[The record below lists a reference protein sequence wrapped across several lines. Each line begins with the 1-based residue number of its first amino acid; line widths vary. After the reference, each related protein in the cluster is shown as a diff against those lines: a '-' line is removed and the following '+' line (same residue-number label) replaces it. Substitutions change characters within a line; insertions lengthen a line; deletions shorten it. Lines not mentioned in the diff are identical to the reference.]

1 MVPLTDC
8 LRDAPSYRNALAT
21 QEEFVGQY
29 ETAIKNLTKNTKS
42 TADVSQALMYSGIA
56 GVDALAVYLFHCL
69 DLAQKYTQFADDL
82 DDFVRRSFADS
93 DVIANSIDKFSL
105 TLREI
110 QRNRSMQAS
119 QLMDVFVNPLEEFVK
134 SDLGPVKD
142 AKKRFDRAS
151 DDYEY
156 VLAKYLGKRARD
168 ANLAETEQDV
178 HASKQTFLAES
189 MDYAITLNE
198 TTTMKRLEFIEYVLA
213 FMFTQYAFFHQG
225 YEMLKDL
232 EPLMR
237 ELTDHL
243 HEQRGRYRADLDS
256 SRAEKDRLTQEL
268 AQNLD
273 TSVLLEQVPEP
284 TEFLSKS
291 QDPMPIQKYGYLFL
305 RTNYTLMASWNRR
318 YFALEGNTL
327 THCDRC
333 RDKDVDA
340 INLQVATVKPAP
352 HAERRFCFEIISP
365 SKTYVLQAE
374 NSVEMQDWITC
385 IQCSIEQSYAS
396 APCQPG
402 AFASA
407 KGASSSLPNGGNPNP
422 QVTKQELIAL
432 IQAVPGNDR
441 CADCQAPDPEWASIN
456 LGALLCIECSG
467 IHRSLGVHVSKIR
480 SLTLDN
486 WEPEQAQV
494 MVQLGNTAVNQV
506 YEQACSLDVT
516 RPTPE
521 ADRTSKQEWIMA
533 KYIEKLFA
541 PHAETTDPYEM
552 ATLNERMWL
561 AAQQGD
567 LPAVLQCLA
576 TGADVNWQNEVE
588 NHKTALH
595 QAALQSNY
603 TMVEFLLHWFAD
615 INAVDG
621 DGRTGLHYAAAVNDA
636 AFVWY
641 LLKKHAKLD
650 VMDKHGVQPLDVA
663 LDSAHVQVVMAI
675 RYATFLRETAS
686 HGELSAKDSGLS
698 FQEMLRPTYPD
709 PQTVNRAAKQR
720 SISEVFFKHHLP
732 FAGPNRRQTFS
743 QQQQQGMPG
752 RTRHESL
759 MPTRARP
766 VPTVPPRSVQVSSA
780 SVTKSSP
787 TLTEDPAEVRMTSTE
802 PESPVAAAVSYTPL
816 AADEPSPAL
825 GPSGSPSKSAEVYS
839 SPDSKV
845 DAVSERSGLSP
856 LPSPSPGPNILASPT
871 SEQPEAASSSHS
883 HNETS
888 ASPSPV
894 PPAAPQSVSSRTSRE
909 SGSDAFEDATNSPI
923 TSPKQ
928 KAKAN
933 KAPNQIE

>member
-8 LRDAPSYRNALAT
+8 LRDAPTYRSALAA

-42 TADVSQALMYSGIA
+42 TADVSR
-56 GVDALAVYLFHCL
+56 
-69 DLAQKYTQFADDL
+69 DLAHKYTQFADDL
-82 DDFVRRSFADS
+82 DGFVKRSFTDT

-134 SDLGPVKD
+134 SELGPVKD

-156 VLAKYLGKRARD
+156 VLAKCLGKRARD
-168 ANLAETEQDV
+168 ANLADAEQDV
-178 HASKQTFLAES
+178 HTSKQTFLTES

-243 HEQRGRYRADLDS
+243 HEQRGRYRADMDS
-256 SRAEKDRLTQEL
+256 TRAEKDRITQEL

-273 TSVLLEQVPEP
+273 SSVLLEQVPEP
-284 TEFLSKS
+284 TEFLSKP
-291 QDPMPIQKYGYLFL
+291 QDPMPIQKYGYMFL

-352 HAERRFCFEIISP
+352 QAERRFCFEIISP

-385 IQCSIEQSYAS
+385 IQCAIEQSYANT
-396 APCQPG
+396 PCQPG
-402 AFASA
+402 SFVSA
-407 KGASSSLPNGGNPNP
+407 AGASPSLPNGDNTNP

-432 IQAVPGNDR
+432 IQAVPGNNQ
-441 CADCQAPDPEWASIN
+441 CADCQTPDPEWASIN

-467 IHRSLGVHVSKIR
+467 IHRSLGVHVTKIR

-506 YEQACSLDVT
+506 YEQACPSDVP

-521 ADRTSKQEWIMA
+521 ADRASKQEWIMA
-533 KYIEKLFA
+533 KYIERLFA

-595 QAALQSNY
+595 QAALQSNCI
-603 TMVEFLLHWFAD
+603 MVEFLLHWFAD

-621 DGRTGLHYAAAVNDA
+621 DGRTSLHYAAAVNDA

-698 FQEMLRPTYPD
+698 FQEMLRPAYPD
-709 PQTVNRAAKQR
+709 SQSVNRAAKQR

-732 FAGPNRRQTFS
+732 FAIGNRRQTFS
-743 QQQQQGMPG
+743 QQQQQGIPS

-759 MPTRARP
+759 MPTQSRP
-766 VPTVPPRSVQVSSA
+766 VPPAPPRPMQTSSA

-787 TLTEDPAEVRMTSTE
+787 TLTEDPADFRAPSAE
-802 PESPVAAAVSYTPL
+802 PDSPVTAAMPYTPL

-825 GPSGSPSKSAEVYS
+825 APSSPPPKKADTHS
-839 SPDSKV
+839 SPDSKL
-845 DAVSERSGLSP
+845 DALPERST
-856 LPSPSPGPNILASPT
+856 PSPPPSRTSSPMPDLKALASPT
-871 SEQPEAASSSHS
+871 PKQPKAALSDGHDDSSV
-883 HNETS
+883 
-888 ASPSPV
+888 PVSPV
-894 PPAAPQSVSSRTSRE
+894 LPAAPQPISSRTSRE

-923 TSPKQ
+923 TSPMQ
-928 KAKAN
+928 KAKPS
-933 KAPNQIE
+933 KAPNQAE